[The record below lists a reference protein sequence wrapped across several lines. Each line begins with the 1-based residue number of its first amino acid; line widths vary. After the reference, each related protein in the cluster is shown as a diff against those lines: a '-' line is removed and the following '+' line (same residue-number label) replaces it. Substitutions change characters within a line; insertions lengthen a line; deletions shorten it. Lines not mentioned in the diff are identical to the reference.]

1 MSEEILINVTPPETR
16 VAIVEN
22 GVVQEIIIE
31 RTRQLGLIG
40 NIYKGVVCRVLPGM
54 QAAFVEIGLERAAF
68 LHISDLSSKELE
80 EKGSENIEHY
90 LIENQHIIVQVTK
103 DPIGSKGARLT
114 TEISIPSRY
123 QVYMPYAEK
132 GGVSQR
138 IEHEPERARL
148 RTFQDTF
155 QQEHQSGGFIA
166 RTAAECIAE
175 PILESDML
183 FLLQLWD
190 SIQGKISSAEPR
202 SLIHFDLPL
211 SIRTLRDLYNENI
224 EKVKVDSRKTHKR
237 LIEFAEEFVPDIV
250 PIIEHYTRERP
261 LFDIYNI
268 EDEIEKALDRKV
280 GLKSGGHLVFDQT
293 EAMTTV
299 DVNTGGYVGG
309 KSLEETIFKTNLEA
323 AQAISR
329 QLRLRNLGGI
339 IIIDFIDMQ
348 SEEHKALVL
357 QALEKT
363 LEKCHS
369 KTKITEVSALGLVE
383 MTRKRTRESLAH
395 ILCEPCPTCSGK
407 GELKTA
413 ETICLEIFR
422 EIIREVKQ
430 YNVTEILVLASHPVV
445 EKLLDEEADVL
456 AELEAFL
463 NIRIK
468 FRSESEYSQEQYD
481 VVLL

>member
-22 GVVQEIIIE
+22 GAVQEIIIE
-31 RTRQLGLIG
+31 RTRQRGLIG

-54 QAAFVEIGLERAAF
+54 QAAFIEIGLARAGF

-80 EKGSENIEHY
+80 QKGSENIEHY
-90 LIENQHIIVQVTK
+90 LIENQHVIVQVTK

-123 QVYMPYAEK
+123 QVYMPYAIK

-138 IEHEPERARL
+138 IEHEPERTRL
-148 RTFQDTF
+148 RSFQDTF
-155 QQEHQSGGFIA
+155 QEQHQSGAFIA
-166 RTAAECIAE
+166 RTAAECIDE
-175 PILESDML
+175 SILESDMK
-183 FLLQLWD
+183 FLLQLWT
-190 SIQGKISSAEPR
+190 SIQEKISSTEPR
-202 SLIHFDLPL
+202 ALIHSDLPL
-211 SIRTLRDLYNENI
+211 SIRTLRDLYTDKI
-224 EKVKVDSRKTHKR
+224 EKVRVDSRKTHER
-237 LIEFAEEFVPDIV
+237 LIEFAQEFVPDIV

-280 GLKSGGHLVFDQT
+280 NLKSGGHLVFDQT

-299 DVNTGGYVGG
+299 DINTGGYVGG

-348 SEEHKALVL
+348 SEEHKSQVL
-357 QALEKT
+357 SSLEKT

-395 ILCEPCPTCSGK
+395 ILCEPCPTCAGK

-430 YNVTEILVLASHPVV
+430 YNVQEILVLASHAVV

-456 AELEAFL
+456 SELEAFL

-468 FRSESEYSQEQYD
+468 FRSETEYSQEQYD
-481 VVLL
+481 IVIL